1 MLRYRKAT
9 RRGKVWW
16 QEALFPGYVL
26 AQFHRED
33 VERAVSFC
41 HGVRGFVKFGGVVPE
56 VPDNFIDA
64 MRRSWQ
70 EHAVDEVLIVRPQFE
85 TGDEVELATGPLQGM
100 KGVIIEVLPGAERVK
115 VLLEFLGQTHAVDVD
130 IFTLLLPRRPLP
142 ES

>member
-1 MLRYRKAT
+1 MEHLRKWYCLRTQTKRERLAADHLREIEGVEVFCPMLRYRKAT

-64 MRRSWQ
+64 MRQAWQ
-70 EHAVDEVLIVRPQFE
+70 EHAVDEVLIVRCR
-85 TGDEVELATGPLQGM
+85 G
-100 KGVIIEVLPGAERVK
+100 
-115 VLLEFLGQTHAVDVD
+115 
-130 IFTLLLPRRPLP
+130 
-142 ES
+142 